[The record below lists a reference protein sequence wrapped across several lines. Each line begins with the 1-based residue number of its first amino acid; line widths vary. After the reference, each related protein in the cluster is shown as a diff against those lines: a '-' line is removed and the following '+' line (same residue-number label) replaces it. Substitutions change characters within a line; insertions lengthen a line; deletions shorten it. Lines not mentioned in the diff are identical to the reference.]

1 MDDINEKLF
10 EACKDGDLNEV
21 QRILN
26 SVNSKEIIDINIKND
41 FGGNTPLHYAALLK
55 EKDITELLISYGA
68 DVNLKNNEGSMPLHW
83 SAKHGNNAVYQFLIS
98 KGADANAKNK
108 ANETPQYLSVKRE
121 ICDRLYDKIIGCVK
135 NQALGQVDDDKYE
148 SEVNNERERSLEF
161 FTLNERDVGEVD
173 EIAKDILTQYLA
185 IYAT

>member
-55 EKDITELLISYGA
+55 EKDITELLISYSA
-68 DVNLKNNEGSMPLHW
+68 DVNLKNNEGSTPLHW

-121 ICDRLYDKIIGCVK
+121 IRDRLNNYVIGCV
-135 NQALGQVDDDKYE
+135 NNRALFDKYE
-148 SEVNNERERSLEF
+148 SEVNNEKERNLEF
-161 FTLNERDVGEVD
+161 FTLNERDIGEID
-173 EIAKDILTQYLA
+173 EIAKDIRNEYLA
-185 IYAT
+185 IYAV